1 MPFRH
6 AIGKDDIALGVV
18 RAQRQNLLV
27 GARFIPRTRPFAV
40 GKLDDNQVSRPSPLQ
55 DLYLSTMYQEP
66 AREWLQRR
74 IDALK
79 LLHYGR
85 SHCDFAQVGDGVCRH
100 QFLEDFL
107 AGAARIL
114 RSSQRQRSFSEQSH
128 GPCPA

>member
-6 AIGKDDIALGVV
+6 AIGEDDIALGVV

-55 DLYLSTMYQEP
+55 DLYLSAMYQEP

-74 IDALK
+74 IDALQV
-79 LLHYGR
+79 LHYGR
-85 SHCDFAQVGDGVCRH
+85 SPNATSCR
-100 QFLEDFL
+100 FRNDSERCL
-107 AGAARIL
+107 A
-114 RSSQRQRSFSEQSH
+114 
-128 GPCPA
+128 